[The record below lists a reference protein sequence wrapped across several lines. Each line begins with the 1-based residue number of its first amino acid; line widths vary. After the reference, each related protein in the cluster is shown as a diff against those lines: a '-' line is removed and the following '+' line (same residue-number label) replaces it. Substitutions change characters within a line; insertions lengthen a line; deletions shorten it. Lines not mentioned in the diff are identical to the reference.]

1 MSDRMRVPAIYNVT
15 LTNANT
21 EYSQALP
28 ATVRAFALQPRTA
41 VDVRLAYVTGKVA
54 TPTAPFWTMTAG
66 GGFGV
71 DDVNVNAALGEGPI
85 TLYLASAS
93 AGTVV
98 EIQAWSF

>member
-28 ATVRAFALQPRTA
+28 AGVRAFALQPRTG
-41 VDVRLAYVTGKVA
+41 VDVRFAYVTGKVA
-54 TPTAPFWTMTAG
+54 APTAPYWTMKAG

-71 DDVNVNAALGEGPI
+71 DDVKMNVALGEGAI
-85 TLYLASAS
+85 TLFLASAS

>member
-41 VDVRLAYVTGKVA
+41 VDVRLAFVTGKVA
-54 TPTAPFWTMTAG
+54 TPTAPYWTMKGG
-66 GGFGV
+66 GGFSV
-71 DDVNVNAALGEGPI
+71 DDVSLNPALGEGPL
-85 TLYLASAS
+85 TLYLGSAS
-93 AGTVV
+93 AGTIV
-98 EIQAWSF
+98 EITAWSF